1 LGHIDSGETKSEMD
15 AAVTSP
21 KGEPITFAYR
31 SKPGLLR
38 IALLNAVFTLLT
50 LGIYRFWARTRVRR
64 HVWSCVHINGD
75 PLEYTG
81 TGLELFLGALIVFA
95 VLGLPVILLYFGLIA
110 WLGPEH
116 PALAGVNGLLF
127 LTIALLW
134 GMALYRARRYRLS
147 RTLWRGIRSA
157 LTGSSWNYS
166 LLYFGAQI
174 VRVMT
179 LGWATPAMNLNLEE
193 RLIGDMRFG
202 TMAFRFHGRAGP
214 LYPRY
219 AISWFAAIF
228 VFLAVLALLGAAVFA
243 FFGTVLDEVVRSLSA
258 SDPKAPSQETVW
270 KIVAIVY
277 GAFATLL
284 GAWLIQS
291 LVWALYSAR
300 EMNVFASYTTIDKA
314 RFRCAATASSLVWL
328 WIGNLLLVIFTL
340 GVAAPFAQQ
349 RFLRYLCDRFSVEG
363 TVDLAS
369 VMQSREKLGRT
380 GEGLADA
387 FEIGGF
393 I

>member
-1 LGHIDSGETKSEMD
+1 MD
-15 AAVTSP
+15 GAVTSS
-21 KGEPITFAYR
+21 KGEAISLAYR

-38 IALLNAVFTLLT
+38 IALLNALFTLLT

-81 TGLELFLGALIVFA
+81 TGLELFLGALLVFA
-95 VLGLPVILLYFGLIA
+95 VLGLPVILIYFGLVA

-116 PALAGVNGLLF
+116 PALAGVNGLVF
-127 LTIALLW
+127 LTVALLW

-157 LTGSSWNYS
+157 LTGSSWTYS

-174 VRVMT
+174 LRVIT

-202 TMAFRFHGRAGP
+202 TMPFRFHGTAGP
-214 LYPRY
+214 LYGRY
-219 AISWFAAIF
+219 AVSWFAAIIVF
-228 VFLAVLALLGAAVFA
+228 VAALVLLGAAVYA
-243 FFGTVLDEVVRSLSA
+243 FFGTVLDELFRSFTA
-258 SDPKAPSQETVW
+258 PEPKPPSQETVW
-270 KIVAIVY
+270 RIVAIVY
-277 GAFATLL
+277 GALAILL
-284 GAWLIQS
+284 GAWLVQS
-291 LVWALYSAR
+291 LAWALYSAR

-314 RFRCAATASSLVWL
+314 RFRCHATASSLVWL
-328 WIGNLLLVIFTL
+328 WIGNLLLVMFTL

-349 RFLRYLCDRFSVEG
+349 RFVRYLCDRFSAEG

-369 VMQSREKLGRT
+369 VMQSHEKLGRT

>member
-1 LGHIDSGETKSEMD
+1 MDSGEMKTRMD
-15 AAVTSP
+15 AAVSSS
-21 KGEPITFAYR
+21 KGEAITFAYR
-31 SKPGLLR
+31 PKPGLLR
-38 IALLNAVFTLLT
+38 IALLNAVFTVLT

-81 TGLELFLGALIVFA
+81 TGLELFLGALLVFI
-95 VLGLPVILLYFGLIA
+95 VLGLPVILIYFGLVA

-116 PALAGVNGLLF
+116 PALVGVNGLVF
-127 LTIALLW
+127 LTVALLW

-174 VRVMT
+174 VRIMT

-193 RLIGDMRFG
+193 RMIGDMRFG
-202 TMAFRFHGRAGP
+202 TMPFRFRGRAGP
-214 LYPRY
+214 LYVRY
-219 AISWFAAIF
+219 AISWFAATF
-228 VFLAVLALLGAAVFA
+228 VFMAVLVLLGAAIYA
-243 FFGTVLDEVVRSLSA
+243 FFGTVLDEFFRSFSA
-258 SDPKAPSQETVW
+258 SDPKVPSQETIW
-270 KIVAIVY
+270 KIVAVVY
-277 GAFATLL
+277 GVLAILF

-300 EMNVFASYTTIDKA
+300 EMNVFANYTTIDNA

-340 GVAAPFAQQ
+340 GIAAPFAQQ
-349 RFLRYLCDRFSVEG
+349 RYVRYLCDRFSVEG

-369 VMQSREKLGRT
+369 VMQSREKLGKT